1 MTKRQISKKHK
12 HFRQTLNHTEH
23 QLYTELSLAFS
34 SIATTA
40 ATMKICAITA
50 GIKIYMP
57 IIKKKKKKNE
67 KILLLTK
74 SKLNAKHFLIFKDLV
89 DSNISHDEF
98 ISTDNVLKGY
108 DDMKGKKSD
117 KIKWVFIVSN
127 GQCLKKMK
135 ILK

>member
-1 MTKRQISKKHK
+1 
-12 HFRQTLNHTEH
+12 
-23 QLYTELSLAFS
+23 
-34 SIATTA
+34 
-40 ATMKICAITA
+40 MKICAITA

-127 GQCLKKMK
+127 G
-135 ILK
+135 